1 MFWFPRSRR
10 VGKKPPP
17 PPFFS
22 TTTKRKEKARG
33 ALTHDHHAPP
43 PPPPL
48 KEASPCLLAMRTTRF
63 ESCRQCLSFLS
74 RRRDVFVSWEKSK
87 KKKPKTLNY
96 LSLHR
101 EGNIFLC
108 VFFKTTTPL
117 FFFWT
122 RRETLQTKH
131 LSLCLVIYIKT
142 LCCAFVR
149 RAFAETNKER
159 ERERK
164 KKRVF
169 LHTHTHTL
177 SLGGRGG
184 GGEGGA
190 FVSSSFESLLL
201 LRSVWK
207 YLSSFPKRCCILN
220 DHLLNHYSLRKH
232 SSRRLPKV

>member
-1 MFWFPRSRR
+1 MSLFPFEKTRR
-10 VGKKPPP
+10 FCLVGKIQKKKTKNPKLPLSSSRGEYFFVCFFQNNNT
-17 PPFFS
+17 PFFFLD
-22 TTTKRKEKARG
+22 EK
-33 ALTHDHHAPP
+33 
-43 PPPPL
+43 
-48 KEASPCLLAMRTTRF
+48 
-63 ESCRQCLSFLS
+63 
-74 RRRDVFVSWEKSK
+74 
-87 KKKPKTLNY
+87 
-96 LSLHR
+96 
-101 EGNIFLC
+101 
-108 VFFKTTTPL
+108 
-117 FFFWT
+117 
-122 RRETLQTKH
+122 RETLQTKH

-159 ERERK
+159 EREKK

-169 LHTHTHTL
+169 SHTHTHSL

-207 YLSSFPKRCCILN
+207 YLSSSPKRCCILN